1 MKHSLVLRMSLPSLL
16 LQWLSTTIAIR
27 HRDGLNICYSGY
39 GIAYLSPAMDFNVK
53 NKDPINQQTKKTPWL
68 LTIGAASALVVG
80 GAAAYWVLT
89 HPGRVGTLPTGAAV
103 IPQDALMVISVSTET
118 AQWQQLREF
127 GTPRSQAAFD
137 QNLAQMRDRLL
148 TAQGFD
154 YGRDIQPWV
163 GSEVTLAFLAPK
175 VNSAPADPT
184 QPPIVPPAQPTV
196 LVLPIADPLKAKAIL
211 EQPRAGQGG
220 KLSDRTYKDVQIK
233 ETQGALHQTYGFA
246 ALDGQLLVIANDP
259 TAMNRA
265 IDAYKGG
272 AALAATPG
280 YATALGQIQADQP
293 FARLYFNIS
302 ASSANAIQLP
312 SAQALSQLQQSQG
325 LAATVAIAPE
335 GVQVKS
341 ISWLKPDSQR
351 KFEVKNAAKNMPNNL
366 PADTLMMASGGDLK
380 RFWQD
385 YTQGFT
391 AKLFNLPDPDNL
403 RKGMKSA
410 IGMELDSDFLAWMEG
425 EYTLAMVPAS
435 ASASPKFPVGLVFM
449 VQANDRRLAEKSLKQ
464 LDEVMTSKYKFK
476 VEAGKVEEQ
485 SVVNWSSAD
494 GVSVT
499 RGWLDGN
506 VAFLTL
512 GAPIANTFLP
522 KPAHNLPTNE
532 LFSQSTTSQL
542 DPNNGRFFI
551 NVDRV
556 LELKSFP
563 LIQMLPT
570 NRIVMESMRS
580 IGVTAALSS
589 ERSARYDVFIA
600 LKKGEKPGALPPA
613 SPSASPSPSP

>member
-1 MKHSLVLRMSLPSLL
+1 M
-16 LQWLSTTIAIR
+16 
-27 HRDGLNICYSGY
+27 DLN
-39 GIAYLSPAMDFNVK
+39 V
-53 NKDPINQQTKKTPWL
+53 KDPIKQTKKNPWL
-68 LTIGAASALVVG
+68 FTIGATSALVVG
-80 GAAAYWVLT
+80 GGVAYWALT
-89 HPGRVGTLPTGAAV
+89 QPERMGTLPTGAAV
-103 IPQDALMVISVSTET
+103 IPQDAVMVISVST
-118 AQWQQLREF
+118 APPQWQQLREF

-137 QNLAQMRDRLL
+137 QTLVQIRDRLL

-154 YGRDIQPWV
+154 YVRDIQPWI
-163 GSEVTLAFLAPK
+163 GPEVTLAFLAPK
-175 VNSAPADPT
+175 VNPAPADPNKSPI
-184 QPPIVPPAQPTV
+184 PPQAQPTV
-196 LVLPIADPLKAKAIL
+196 MVLPIADPLKAQAIL
-211 EQPRAGQGG
+211 AQPRPGQAG
-220 KLSDRTYKDVQIK
+220 KVSDRTYKDIQIK
-233 ETQGALHQTYGFA
+233 ETQGASNQSYSVA
-246 ALDGQLLVIANDP
+246 ALDGKLVVIANEP
-259 TAMNRA
+259 AAMDRA
-265 IDAYKGG
+265 IDVYKGG
-272 AALAATPG
+272 AALATTPG
-280 YATALGQIQADQP
+280 YANALGQIQTDRP
-293 FARLYFNIS
+293 LARLYFNVS
-302 ASSANAIQLP
+302 ASSANSIQLP

-325 LAATVAIAPE
+325 LAATVAIAAE

-351 KFEVKNAAKNMPNNL
+351 KFEVKNTAQNMPNNL

-380 RFWQD
+380 RFWKD

-410 IGMELDSDFLAWMEG
+410 VGLELESDFLEWMQG
-425 EYTLAMVPAS
+425 EYALAMVPAPS
-435 ASASPKFPVGLVFM
+435 GASPKFPVGLVFM
-449 VQANDRRLAEKSLKQ
+449 VQANDRRAADKSLKQ
-464 LDEVMTSKYKFK
+464 LDEAMASKYKFK
-476 VEAGKVEEQ
+476 VEEAKVEGQ
-485 SVVNWSSAD
+485 SVVNWSSSD
-494 GVSVT
+494 GVNIT

-512 GAPIANTFLP
+512 GAPVASTFLP
-522 KPAHNLPTNE
+522 KPARNLPTNE
-532 LFSQSTTSQL
+532 LFSQSTASKL

-613 SPSASPSPSP
+613 SPSASPSP

>member
-1 MKHSLVLRMSLPSLL
+1 M
-16 LQWLSTTIAIR
+16 
-27 HRDGLNICYSGY
+27 DLN
-39 GIAYLSPAMDFNVK
+39 V
-53 NKDPINQQTKKTPWL
+53 KDPIKQIKKTPL
-68 LTIGAASALVVG
+68 LFTAGAAAALVVG
-80 GAAAYWVLT
+80 GGATYWWLT
-89 HPGRVGTLPTGAAV
+89 QPGRVGTLPTGAAV
-103 IPQDALMVISVSTET
+103 IPQDALMVISVSTDAAKWE
-118 AQWQQLREF
+118 QLRSF
-127 GTPRSQAAFD
+127 GTPRSQAALD

-154 YGRDIQPWV
+154 YVRDIQPWV
-163 GSEVTLAFLAPK
+163 GQEVTLAFLAPK
-175 VNSAPADPT
+175 VNPVPADPSK
-184 QPPIVPPAQPTV
+184 PLVAPPAQPTV
-196 LVLPIADPLKAKAIL
+196 MVLPIGDRLKAQTLLA
-211 EQPRAGQGG
+211 QPRVGQGA
-220 KLSDRTYKDVQIK
+220 KLSDRTYKDIQIK
-233 ETQGALHQTYGFA
+233 ETQGGVPNQSYAVA
-246 ALDGQLLVIANDP
+246 NLDDKWLVIANEP
-259 TAMNRA
+259 MAMNRA
-265 IDAYKGG
+265 IDVYKGG
-272 AALAATPG
+272 AALATTPG
-280 YATALGQIQADQP
+280 YANALGQIHADQP

-302 ASSANAIQLP
+302 ASSANSIQLP

-325 LAATVAIAPE
+325 LAATVAIAAE

-341 ISWLKPDSQR
+341 ISWLKPNSQR
-351 KFEVKNAAKNMPNNL
+351 QFEVKNTAKNMPHNL

-403 RKGMKSA
+403 RKGMKTSV
-410 IGMELDSDFLAWMEG
+410 GMELEADFLAWMQG
-425 EYTLAMVPAS
+425 EYALAMVPAPPN
-435 ASASPKFPVGLVFM
+435 ASPKFPVGLVFM
-449 VQANDRRLAEKSLKQ
+449 VQANDRRAADKSLKQ
-464 LDEVMTSKYKFK
+464 LDEVMASKYKFK
-476 VEAGKVEEQ
+476 VEEAKVEGQ

-494 GVSVT
+494 GVNIT

-512 GAPIANTFLP
+512 GAPIASTFLP
-522 KPAHNLPTNE
+522 KPARNLPTNE

-556 LELKSFP
+556 LEIKSFP

-600 LKKGEKPGALPPA
+600 LKKGEKPGALP
-613 SPSASPSPSP
+613 SASPSSSR

>member
-1 MKHSLVLRMSLPSLL
+1 
-16 LQWLSTTIAIR
+16 
-27 HRDGLNICYSGY
+27 
-39 GIAYLSPAMDFNVK
+39 MDSKVK
-53 NKDPINQQTKKTPWL
+53 NPTKPIKKTSWL
-68 LTIGAASALVVG
+68 LPAGAATALVVG
-80 GAAAYWVLT
+80 GGAAYWVLT
-89 HPGRVGTLPTGAAV
+89 QPGRVGTLPTGAAV
-103 IPQDALMVISVSTET
+103 IPQDALMVISISTD
-118 AQWQQLREF
+118 AAKWQQLREF
-127 GTPRSQAAFD
+127 GTPRSQAALD
-137 QNLAQMRDRLL
+137 QNLAQMRDRFL

-154 YGRDIQPWV
+154 YARDIQPWV
-163 GSEVTLAFLAPK
+163 GQEVTLAFLTPK
-175 VNSAPADPT
+175 VNPVPADPN
-184 QPPIVPPAQPTV
+184 QPPIAPPAQPTV

-211 EQPRAGQGG
+211 DQPRPGPGG
-220 KLSDRTYKDVQIK
+220 KLSDRTYKDIQIK
-233 ETQGALHQTYGFA
+233 ETQGAPNQSYAVA
-246 ALDGQLLVIANDP
+246 ALDGKLLVITNEAA
-259 TAMNRA
+259 AMNRA
-265 IDAYKGG
+265 IDVYKGG
-272 AALAATPG
+272 AALATTPG
-280 YATALGQIQADQP
+280 YANALGQIQTNQP
-293 FARLYFNIS
+293 LARLYFNIS

-312 SAQALSQLQQSQG
+312 SAQALAQLQQSQG
-325 LAATVAIAPE
+325 LAATVALAAE

-366 PADTLMMASGGDLK
+366 PADTLIMASGGDLK

-410 IGMELDSDFLAWMEG
+410 VGMELETDFLEWMQG
-425 EYTLAMVPAS
+425 EYTLAMLPATS
-435 ASASPKFPVGLVFM
+435 GASPKFPVGLVFM
-449 VQANDRRLAEKSLKQ
+449 VQANDRRAADKALKQ
-464 LDEVMTSKYKFK
+464 LDEVMASKYKFK
-476 VEAGKVEEQ
+476 VEDAKVEGQ
-485 SVVNWSSAD
+485 SVVNWSSAE
-494 GVSVT
+494 GINIT

-522 KPAHNLPTNE
+522 KPARNLPTNE
-532 LFSQSTTSQL
+532 LFSQSTASQL

-600 LKKGEKPGALPPA
+600 LKKGEKPGDL
-613 SPSASPSPSP
+613 PSPAPTPSR